1 MSANHIVYT
10 SCDVRSSVCSLIT
23 THFAKVF
30 DGLDHTVAVQCL
42 LDLEMKAGLIS
53 WICSIITD
61 HCQKVRY
68 QGHLSSWK
76 YPISEDN
83 CTRAHHLFATINRME
98 VTTGKMWMILFWQA
112 VIPYSATDPARPGHG
127 RTQNEAQPKEL

>member
-1 MSANHIVYT
+1 MSANNIVYA

-30 DGLDHTVAVQCL
+30 DALDHTVAVQCL
-42 LDLEMKAGLIS
+42 LDLEVRAGLIS

-83 CTRAHHLFATINRME
+83 CTRAHHLFSN
-98 VTTGKMWMILFWQA
+98 
-112 VIPYSATDPARPGHG
+112 D
-127 RTQNEAQPKEL
+127 